1 MNTLTQQLEFS
12 YRTRSENLRRYRQEE
27 FDLLVVGG
35 GITGA
40 AVARD
45 AASRG
50 LRVALVEKGDFA
62 SGTSSASSKL
72 IHGGLRYL
80 ENMEFKLVFEAL
92 AERALLLKTVPHM
105 VRPLPFY
112 LPVYEGDRNGR
123 FILGLGLWLYDLL
136 SLFRAPGRHRSL
148 SRTQFSAEV
157 PFLNKTGLKGGFR
170 YFDASMWDDVLVI
183 ETLRAAH
190 SLGVASANYVEAV
203 APIWKND
210 SVIGYRVRDREASSR
225 EAGEI
230 DLRASR
236 TVICAGPWTDLLGE
250 KLDPQWH
257 PWLSPSKGVHLIFD
271 LKRIPVPGALVMSDS
286 KDQRIAFVIPR
297 PDFGAG
303 VVIVGTTDG
312 PSDPHPEKTE
322 VKADDVEY
330 LMKLL
335 HRYFPDL
342 HITHDDILSA
352 YVGVRPLVGHPKT
365 YSRKAVKKALPG
377 SVAKESSSVP
387 SVSLQKVSR
396 EHFIGEGPGGTLI
409 VAGGKY
415 TTHRTMA
422 EEIVDVVIGNWR
434 RDTQTG
440 VGIPMRPELF
450 ASLRA
455 PQTLTAV
462 NPRATFA
469 AAEEACE
476 KAHRR
481 GVEIPRELLE
491 RFGAE
496 ALDVLEV
503 NASGGS
509 VSSGVQGAETG
520 PHGFPLLEAQLRYL
534 MRSGMVIHLEDF
546 VFRRIALFTALR
558 DHGASWFERLARVW
572 AEEHG
577 LSGVELESQASVEC
591 VRLNAEIARRDAWRS
606 TLKPIK

>member
-1 MNTLTQQLEFS
+1 MNALSQQLEFS
-12 YRTRSENLRRYRQEE
+12 HRTRSENLRRFRQEE

-50 LRVALVEKGDFA
+50 LKVALVEKGDFA

-80 ENMEFKLVFEAL
+80 ENLEFKLVFEAL

-148 SRTQFSAEV
+148 SRDRFSSEV

-183 ETLRAAH
+183 ETLRAGHA
-190 SLGVASANYVEAV
+190 LGVASANYVEAV
-203 APIWKND
+203 APLWKGD
-210 SVIGYRVRDREASSR
+210 SVVGFRVRDREAGDNDQ
-225 EAGEI
+225 AEI

-250 KLDPQWH
+250 KLDAHWY

-271 LKRIPVPGALVMSDS
+271 LKRVPVPGAIVMSDS
-286 KDQRIAFVIPR
+286 KDKRIAFVIPR

-312 PSDPHPEKTE
+312 PSDPHPEKTQ
-322 VKADDVEY
+322 VTADDVEY

-342 HITHDDILSA
+342 KLTHEDILSA

-365 YSRKAVKKALPG
+365 YSRKAKKALIG
-377 SVAKESSSVP
+377 SSKDSESLEGSTSVP

-422 EEIVDVVIGNWR
+422 EEIVDVLIKNWR
-434 RDTQTG
+434 HDTQAG

-450 ASLRA
+450 ASLHG
-455 PQTLTAV
+455 PQTLSAV
-462 NPRATFA
+462 NPRATVEA
-469 AAEEACE
+469 AKEAQE
-476 KAHRR
+476 KARRR
-481 GVEIPRELLE
+481 GVEIPRELME

-503 NASGGS
+503 NASGGVPS
-509 VSSGVQGAETG
+509 MGAETG
-520 PHGFPLLEAQLRYL
+520 PNGFPLLEAQLRYL
-534 MRSGMVIHLEDF
+534 MRTGMVIHLEDF

-572 AEEHG
+572 VEERG
-577 LSGVELESQASVEC
+577 LSGNELQSQAEAEC
-591 VRLNAEIARRDAWRS
+591 IRLNAEIARRDAWRLA
-606 TLKPIK
+606 LKQ